1 MSALR
6 DSSVIPSV
14 VDNEMVSNEILF
26 FAVTMKDFDWW
37 VSDELKKSFL
47 AVIQLMHWI
56 CVKYFG
62 RFIDFIKRKDLIVRE
77 CSYIVKYDI
86 VAI

>member
-26 FAVTMKDFDWW
+26 FAVTMKDFD
-37 VSDELKKSFL
+37 
-47 AVIQLMHWI
+47 
-56 CVKYFG
+56 
-62 RFIDFIKRKDLIVRE
+62 
-77 CSYIVKYDI
+77 
-86 VAI
+86 